1 MPVSLRK
8 AIIAPIVDENGIEEH
23 PSRAA
28 RTIFRQKEDSEGES
42 DQHKLV
48 VERVDKVVSD
58 QQEAIGKR
66 EEQTICGRGH
76 NDVRFGESNRWI
88 TEQARC

>member
-1 MPVSLRK
+1 MIGVVLYAGEFEKSDHRPNR
-8 AIIAPIVDENGIEEH
+8 DENGIEEH

-28 RTIFRQKEDSEGES
+28 LHHLGQKEDSERES

-58 QQEAIGKR
+58 QAKR
-66 EEQTICGRGH
+66 S
-76 NDVRFGESNRWI
+76 ESERSRLLWKGP
-88 TEQARC
+88 